1 VNYDCKV
8 KHQTTIGD
16 HVFIGC
22 NVNLVAP
29 ITVSDDVLIAAGST
43 VTKDIP
49 KGAMAIARN
58 YQVNKEDYARFYLS
72 PNKEKE

>member
-1 VNYDCKV
+1 
-8 KHQTTIGD
+8 
-16 HVFIGC
+16 
-22 NVNLVAP
+22 VNLIAP
-29 ITVSDDVLIAAGST
+29 ITVSDNVLIAAGST

-72 PNKEKE
+72 PNKKSE